1 MEEPYLQH
9 TVLYVL
15 EKADCI
21 CSDGSVVGVLNDSR
35 DSASSK
41 YVETILRPQIDWM
54 TECAGNSK
62 RSSFFPLLKDF
73 IAGLV

>member
-1 MEEPYLQH
+1 MAEPYLQH

-21 CSDGSVVGVLNDSR
+21 CSDGSVAGILNDSR

-62 RSSFFPLLKDF
+62 RGSFFPLLKDF